1 LRRDHVSFDN
11 VGGVDLRRLRYFVA
25 VAEEQHFGRAAA
37 RLHMSTPPLSQRI
50 RELEA
55 ELRLRLFE
63 RSSRRVALTDAGQ
76 RLLIEAQAVLR
87 AADRL
92 SAVAAQLSNAGTS
105 LQLAYCHGSERAAFA
120 AARLF
125 HHRHPDVAV
134 RPNALTSLRIF
145 RDLRAGR
152 LAVGIVHGPVP
163 STGADQFATRP
174 LATVPFDHLS
184 IPEGH
189 RLAGR
194 DIVDAAE
201 LDGEAVLL
209 VERADAP
216 TYHDATVAYCASVG
230 AQPAWV
236 LHPASQVERVLDMV
250 GVGSG
255 IGWLNAWQADQ
266 VHHDGVVVRRLQPVT
281 RFDDFRLVWRR
292 DDTSAETAAFLD
304 IAEEVC
310 R

>member
-1 LRRDHVSFDN
+1 M
-11 VGGVDLRRLRYFVA
+11 DLRRLRYFVA

-55 ELRLRLFE
+55 ELGLRLFE

-76 RLLIEAQAVLR
+76 RLLPEAQAVLR
-87 AADRL
+87 AADRFG
-92 SAVAAQLSNAGTS
+92 AIAAQLASGGTS

-125 HHRHPDVAV
+125 RQRHPDVAV

-145 RDLRAGR
+145 RDLAAGK
-152 LAVGIVHGPVP
+152 LAVGIVHGPIP
-163 STGADQFATRP
+163 TTTTDRFSTRP

-189 RLAGR
+189 RLAAL
-194 DIVDAAE
+194 DVVDAVE

-216 TYHDATVAYCASVG
+216 TYHDATLAYCASVG

-266 VHHDGVVVRRLQPVT
+266 VHHDGVVVRPLTPVT
-281 RFDDFRLVWRR
+281 RFDELHLVWRR
-292 DDTSAETAAFLD
+292 DDTSAETDAFLTAAD
-304 IAEEVC
+304 EVC

>member
-1 LRRDHVSFDN
+1 
-11 VGGVDLRRLRYFVA
+11 LRYFVA

-37 RLHMSTPPLSQRI
+37 RLNMSTPPLSQRI

-55 ELRLRLFE
+55 ELGVRLFE

-76 RLLIEAQAVLR
+76 RLLPEALAVLR
-87 AADRL
+87 AADRFGT
-92 SAVAAQLSNAGTS
+92 VATQLATAGTS

-125 HHRHPDVAV
+125 HQRHPDVAV
-134 RPNALTSLRIF
+134 RPSALTSLRIF
-145 RDLRAGR
+145 RDLRAGK

-163 STGADQFATRP
+163 MSAADRFSTRL

-194 DIVDAAE
+194 DVVDAVE

-216 TYHDATVAYCASVG
+216 TYHDATLAYCASVG

-266 VHHDGVVVRRLQPVT
+266 VHHDGVVVRPLMPVA
-281 RFDDFRLVWRR
+281 RFDEFHLVWRR
-292 DDTSAETAAFLD
+292 DDTSAETHSFLAIAA
-304 IAEEVC
+304 EVC